1 MITGSALSPLLCA
14 FRAIAFAEGVS
25 FLVLLGIAMPLKY
38 LVGQPLA
45 VKGVG
50 WAHGALF
57 VAYAVIAA
65 LVFLREKWPLSRAP
79 GVAVAALVPFG
90 TFVLDRKWLSPR

>member
-1 MITGSALSPLLCA
+1 MTTTTLSPVLRA

-38 LVGQPLA
+38 LAGQPHA
-45 VKGVG
+45 TKAVG

-57 VAYAVIAA
+57 IAYAVTAA
-65 LVFLREKWPLSRAP
+65 LVFAREKWPLSRAP

-90 TFVLDRKWLSPR
+90 TFVLDRKWLSSR